1 MIKKAKIKEN
11 TITVLI
17 ASTIKSVEFETNVK
31 FEKEYVDE
39 ISFCCEK
46 FTNLNEEGIKKYNKH
61 FKCKIPHDKERDE
74 DNRYVPLRM
83 VLGNMANALYQF
95 KLEEEEV
102 HIKFVCDTNATY
114 HSLKRCIQA
123 LTRDTQEG
131 AYILEHLKEFKN
143 KEEVL
148 IIDKELK
155 KQGKDYNSILKI
167 NLEDSTE
174 DKQVK
179 LKENLVEI
187 RNLMECL
194 KKDCYEAYDV
204 DDILMVLDEIGGALA
219 DGNRGATVLI
229 DDDKKKKTVEKLK
242 NLMNLLG
249 A

>member
-17 ASTIKSVEFETNVK
+17 ASTIKNVEFETNVK

-46 FTNLNEEGIKKYNKH
+46 FTNLNGEAIKKYTKH
-61 FKCKIPHDKERDE
+61 FKCKIPHNKERDE
-74 DNRYVPLRM
+74 NNKYVPLRM
-83 VLGNMANALYQF
+83 VLGNMANALYQY
-95 KLEEEEV
+95 KLEEENV
-102 HIKFVCDTNATY
+102 HIKFICDTNGAY

-155 KQGKDYNSILKI
+155 KEGKDYNKIFNI
-167 NLEDSTE
+167 NLEESTE

-179 LKENLVEI
+179 LKEILVQMRNLVES
-187 RNLMECL
+187 L
-194 KKDCYEAYDV
+194 KKDCYQV
-204 DDILMVLDEIGGALA
+204 CNLDDLLGALEEIGEALV
-219 DGNRGATVLI
+219 DGNRGAVVLI
-229 DDDKKKKTVEKLK
+229 DDEKKKETVEKLK
-242 NLMNLLG
+242 NIMSLLG